1 MSLYA
6 SVAQSHPAE
15 EGGLIRIK
23 YESQLVVPL
32 GSSAED
38 VMQSIIIQSRRNNE
52 AKGITG
58 MLYLS
63 NYSLELL
70 HVMEGPADQ
79 LHKLYDVIRQD
90 PRHAGINLLET
101 DKINQ
106 RRFNESSML
115 IVSSNDDMT
124 KIKATLPTGKE
135 WREDQEG
142 FGLGSIDILPMA
154 GDLDMGLIRIIYHSW
169 MNDLSDLPKQNIV
182 IDQILNFAQNF
193 NKRNLIGGMLY
204 YNVHTRE
211 VYQFLEGPKN
221 QVEKL
226 YSNIMRD
233 TRHQHVVAL
242 LQIPIKERVFKS
254 WGMVWASEEDSKGIF
269 DNLPEGALEQ
279 IEIPDGFTSNIPV
292 FN

>member
-124 KIKATLPTGKE
+124 KIKYV
-135 WREDQEG
+135 DQTIY
-142 FGLGSIDILPMA
+142 FILLFPFT
-154 GDLDMGLIRIIYHSW
+154 W
-169 MNDLSDLPKQNIV
+169 
-182 IDQILNFAQNF
+182 
-193 NKRNLIGGMLY
+193 
-204 YNVHTRE
+204 
-211 VYQFLEGPKN
+211 
-221 QVEKL
+221 
-226 YSNIMRD
+226 
-233 TRHQHVVAL
+233 
-242 LQIPIKERVFKS
+242 
-254 WGMVWASEEDSKGIF
+254 IF
-269 DNLPEGALEQ
+269 
-279 IEIPDGFTSNIPV
+279 
-292 FN
+292 